1 MNRQNKEDIKM
12 PYSMRLKNSK
22 QDVEKRKP
30 RIVTLKPLSESI
42 KNETKP
48 TGTIMNRTKVPKMSS
63 TTFNPTLSAN
73 STLSSTE
80 SILSTESIPA
90 TESVLPTESIPATG
104 SVLSTQISPQS
115 IKTPSP
121 LFIRYSRPARFSTEV
136 ASRTVRLIKRS
147 SC

>member
-12 PYSMRLKNSK
+12 PYSMRLKNPK

-90 TESVLPTESIPATG
+90 TESVLPT
-104 SVLSTQISPQS
+104 QISPQS

-136 ASRTVRLIKRS
+136 ASRTVRLIRRS